1 MAGER
6 YAIIGT
12 GRVGTAIGHLLADAG
27 ERVVAVSAI
36 TEESREQ
43 AARYIPGARIS
54 SDIVSVAAGADT
66 IFIAVPD
73 DVILEVAGSLADA
86 GALQPGDRVVH
97 VSGALGLDVLEPA
110 REAGAETMSIHPL
123 QTFVDTE
130 AAIVRIPGT
139 VFAITTGSEAGG
151 RWARGLVGLLG
162 GRSLDLSPEDKAL
175 YHAGAV
181 FACNLFLAVQKIAED
196 LLVSVGM
203 NEEEARSS
211 LLPLIE
217 GTLDNMR
224 RLGTT
229 RALTGPVARG
239 DIGVVRGHLE
249 ALRPGSP
256 EVLAAYASLS
266 LVALR
271 MSEALP
277 PERAAELDS
286 LLRRALAETANA
298 LGLE

>member
-1 MAGER
+1 MAGEL

-12 GRVGTAIGHLLADAG
+12 GRVGTAVGHLLADAG
-27 ERVVAVSAI
+27 EQVIAVSAI
-36 TEESREQ
+36 TEESR
-43 AARYIPGARIS
+43 AAAERYVPGARVS
-54 SDIVSVAAGADT
+54 SDIFSVATEANT
-66 IFIAVPD
+66 IFITVPD
-73 DVILEVAGSLADA
+73 DVIPEVAGSLADA

-110 REAGAETMSIHPL
+110 REAGAEVISIHPL

-130 AAIVRIPGT
+130 AAIARIPGT
-139 VFAITTGSEAGG
+139 VFAVTAGSDAG
-151 RWARGLVGLLG
+151 RLWAHGLVELLG
-162 GRSLDLSPEDKAL
+162 GRPLDLRPEDKVL

-181 FACNLFLAVQKIAED
+181 FACNLFLAVEKIAEG
-196 LLVSVGM
+196 LLVGVGM
-203 NEEEARSS
+203 SEEEARSS

-239 DIGVVRGHLE
+239 DIGVVRDHLA
-249 ALRPGSP
+249 ALKRGAP

-266 LVALR
+266 LAAVR
-271 MSEALP
+271 MAEALP
-277 PERAAELDS
+277 RERAAELNS
-286 LLRRALAETANA
+286 LLRVALAAA
-298 LGLE
+298 AKMLEAE